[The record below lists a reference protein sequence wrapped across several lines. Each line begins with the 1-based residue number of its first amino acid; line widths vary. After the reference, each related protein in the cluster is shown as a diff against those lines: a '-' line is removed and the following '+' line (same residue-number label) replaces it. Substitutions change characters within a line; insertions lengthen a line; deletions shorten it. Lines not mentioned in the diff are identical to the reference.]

1 MCLIDKF
8 VPDCAGFSINGIKEV
23 GFLPFGNSYKVTL
36 VGTKYVIETSTPF
49 VRFYFNTQT
58 GFFEEN
64 LVFTSN
70 DKYLELSLKLDFRQL
85 TYDNRDALTPL
96 LDLEVLVYVVDN
108 KDKKWIL
115 GVKQGMRVVKYN
127 ASTQTPKNNINGFEL
142 NWLGR
147 GLGEVEVIELP
158 NCDGDV
164 VNGQCIAENEI
175 ILVSNRYGLSTGDN
189 TGGAVDYEIEVNPA
203 DFDYTSAHV
212 TKNGIEQT
220 IPFNI
225 TTETVQSEFIYNIF
239 GSDFKVTDYFLGNA
253 NPNYYRV
260 GLGGTSVLD
269 KATRTIDFQ
278 YSNRY
283 FTTPVSPTI
292 KMYITKPDTQ
302 TEVFELFDGT
312 EPDGTIKHLIYKY
325 KQLGIHKAVIEVYN
339 NSVLSAYQTFY
350 FITI

>member
-8 VPDCAGFSINGIKEV
+8 VPDCPEFNIKGIKEI
-23 GFLPFGNSYKVTL
+23 GFLPFGNAYKVTL
-36 VGTKYVIETSTPF
+36 VGSKYVIETAIPF
-49 VRFYFNTQT
+49 VRFFFTTAT

-64 LVFTSN
+64 LVFTTN
-70 DKYLELSLKLDFRQL
+70 DKYLEISLKLDFQQFN
-85 TYDNRDALTPL
+85 YDNREALLPL

-108 KDKKWIL
+108 KNKKWIL

-127 ASTQTPKNNINGFEL
+127 GTTAIPTANINGFEL

-158 NCDGDV
+158 TCVGDV
-164 VNGQCIAENEI
+164 VNGECIAENEI
-175 ILVSNRYGLSTGDN
+175 ILVSNRYGLSAGNSGGGSVN
-189 TGGAVDYEIEVNPA
+189 TEVEVNPA
-203 DFDYTSAHV
+203 NFEFTSFHI
-212 TKNGIEQT
+212 TKNGAEQT

-225 TTETVQSEFIYNIF
+225 TNEKVQSEHIYNIF
-239 GSDFKVTDYFLGNA
+239 GNDFKVTDYFLGNA

-260 GLGGTSVLD
+260 GLSGTSVLN
-269 KATRTIDFQ
+269 KPNRTIDFQ
-278 YSNRY
+278 YNNRF

-302 TEVFELFDGT
+302 TDVFTMFTGA
-312 EPDGTIKHLIYKY
+312 EPDGTIGHLIYNY

-339 NSVLSAYQTFY
+339 NSILSAYQTFY